1 MIANAHDTVFL
12 ELRPRLFGIA
22 YRMLGSIADAEDVLQ
37 DAWLRWRAR
46 EHDVIDD
53 NRAYL
58 TRVVTNLSIDTLR
71 RLKLVRD
78 EYPGPW
84 LPQPIIEDIDDD
96 TSGEAMTDLAK
107 SLSVALMALL
117 ETLPPNERA
126 TFVLREAFDLSF
138 DEIADCLDAK
148 PATCRQ
154 WSTRARRTMSGLKW
168 RDSRLGLERGILER
182 FVSAMSTSNHAAL
195 LELLDSDVELISDG
209 GGKVAAAGR
218 PLYGVREV
226 SRFLIG
232 LGKRHAGRLG
242 GRMVKVNNDWGG
254 IVTLNDEIDSVFS
267 IRINDGRISGVYI
280 LRNPDKLALIGKPAA
295 P

>member
-1 MIANAHDTVFL
+1 MNSNAHDTVFL

-37 DAWLRWRAR
+37 DHWLRWRAR
-46 EHDVIDD
+46 DPDLID
-53 NRAYL
+53 NNTAYL

-78 EYPGPW
+78 EYSGPW
-84 LPQPIIEDIDDD
+84 LPPPVIEEFDDD
-96 TSGEAMTDLAK
+96 TSGEVMTDLTK

-117 ETLPPNERA
+117 ETLSPNERA
-126 TFVLREAFDLSF
+126 TFVLREAFELSF
-138 DEIADCLDAK
+138 DEIADCLSSK

-154 WSTRARRTMSGLKW
+154 WSTRARRRMSGLKW
-168 RDSRLGLERGILER
+168 RDSSPGLERGILER
-182 FVSAMSTSNHAAL
+182 FVGAMSTSNHTAL

-209 GGKVAAAGR
+209 GGKVSAARR
-218 PLYGVREV
+218 PLYGSREV

-242 GRMVKVNNDWGG
+242 GRMVKANNDWGG
-254 IVTLNDEIDSVFS
+254 IVTINDEIDSVFS
-267 IRINDGRISGVYI
+267 IRISDGRISGVYI
-280 LRNPDKLALIGKPAA
+280 VRNPDKLALVAKPTSV
-295 P
+295 